1 MGSFSEMKGS
11 YRIAVVAA
19 IFAMLF
25 GFLGIRLW
33 YMQVGEG
40 VAAAE
45 IVYNEG
51 LVSISTP
58 APRGDIRD
66 RNGQLLVTSRIVPM
80 VVMDR
85 QLLQSSQKDEAI
97 AKLSARLGI
106 PSDWIE
112 ALYEEAGVNQRFP
125 LAVVDTTTAYQL
137 EEQLRS
143 FPGVVME
150 NYPER
155 VYLAG
160 GAMSHVIG
168 HLGFPSADDL
178 QQRPYLNPN
187 IRIGK
192 LGVEGFYDEWLEGTP
207 GDRVYR
213 VNQAGRITEERE
225 EVPPVSGATLYLT
238 LDEQLQKV
246 VEDALLDGIE
256 LSNLIKDE
264 ERERLLEEG
273 ETRAALNP
281 TERAAGVVMDITNG
295 EILALASYPDFDPQQ
310 FVWGI
315 DQVDFARLSDQ
326 KAFLNLAV
334 GGLYPPASTF
344 KVVTY
349 TAALTYDIPFAE
361 AIEGVD
367 LVNRRINCDGE
378 LVLPEIIDEGSPQV
392 FRDWYYP
399 AELGWLDIHGALEHS
414 CNIFFYNVA
423 LGVWRNWGNTSRE
436 DVLQDMARSLGYG
449 AFTGVDLSGDQAGIV
464 PDRELFESWKRVQL
478 EDPAAPVRLDPAR
491 LSLASPW
498 LGGDLMNLAIGQG
511 DMLAS
516 PLQVAISYGALANGG
531 TVWTPRVVSQVR
543 SQDGELLWAAIPEP
557 KNQIDLSQ
565 SVVNSLLSDMNLVV
579 TSGTARRA
587 FSDFGSSVNLVG
599 GKTGTGQSFANRDSH
614 AWFVGVAPIN
624 NPKWV
629 VVVLVDQGG
638 SGGRV
643 AAPMGRY
650 IMQYLMGEDLDPI
663 EAGEETN

>member
-1 MGSFSEMKGS
+1 MKGS

-19 IFAMLF
+19 FFALLF

-33 YMQVGEG
+33 FMQVAEG
-40 VAAAE
+40 VAAAD

-66 RNGQLLVTSRIVPM
+66 RNGQLLVTSRVVPM

-85 QLLQSSQKDEAI
+85 QLLQASQKDEAI
-97 AKLSARLGI
+97 ARLSARLEI
-106 PSDWIE
+106 PAEWIE
-112 ALYEEAGVNQRFP
+112 TLYEEAGVNQRFP
-125 LAVVDTTTAYQL
+125 LAVVDATTAYQL
-137 EEQLRS
+137 QEQLRS
-143 FPGVVME
+143 FPGVVIE
-150 NYPER
+150 NFPER

-178 QQRPYLNPN
+178 QQRPYLDPN
-187 IRIGK
+187 VRIGK
-192 LGVEGFYDEWLEGTP
+192 LGVEGFYDEWLQGTP
-207 GDRVYR
+207 GERLYR
-213 VNQAGRITEERE
+213 VNQAGTITEERTQ
-225 EVPPVSGATLYLT
+225 VPPLSGATVYLT
-238 LDEQLQKV
+238 LDEQLQTV
-246 VEDALLDGIE
+246 VEDALTEGIE

-264 ERERLLEEG
+264 ERERPLEEG
-273 ETRAALNP
+273 EVRAALNP

-295 EILALASYPDFDPQQ
+295 EILALASYPDFDPQE

-315 DQVDFARLSDQ
+315 DRDEFARLSDL
-326 KAFLNLAV
+326 KAFLNLVV

-344 KVVTY
+344 KAVTY
-349 TAALTYDIPFAE
+349 AAALTYDIPFAE

-367 LVNRRINCDGE
+367 SVNRRINCDGE
-378 LVLPEIIDEGSPQV
+378 LILPEIIDEGSPQV

-399 AELGWLDIHGALEHS
+399 AELGWLDIHEAFEHS

-423 LGVWRNWGNTSRE
+423 LGVWRNWGATSRE
-436 DVLQDMARSLGYG
+436 DILQDMARSLGYG
-449 AFTGVDLSGDQAGIV
+449 ALTGVDLSGDQAGIV
-464 PDRELFESWKRVQL
+464 PDRELFERWKQIQVQ
-478 EDPAAPVRLDPAR
+478 DPTAPVRLDPAR
-491 LSLASPW
+491 LTLASPW

-511 DMLAS
+511 DMLSS

-543 SQDGELLWAAIPEP
+543 SPSGELLWAAIPEARSQVELP
-557 KNQIDLSQ
+557 Q
-565 SVVNSLLSDMNLVV
+565 SVVDSLLSDMNLVV

-587 FSDFGSSVNLVG
+587 FSDFGATANLVG
-599 GKTGTGQSFANRDSH
+599 GKTGTGQSAATRDSH
-614 AWFVGVAPIN
+614 AWFVGVAPID

-650 IMQYLMGEDLDPI
+650 IMQHLMGEELDPI

>member
-1 MGSFSEMKGS
+1 MKGT
-11 YRIAVVAA
+11 YRIAVVAG
-19 IFAMLF
+19 IFALLF

-33 YMQVGEG
+33 FLQVGEG
-40 VAAAE
+40 VAAAA
-45 IVYNEG
+45 IVYEEG

-66 RNGQLLVTSRIVPM
+66 RNGQLLVTTRIVPM
-80 VVMDR
+80 VILDR
-85 QLLQSSQKDEAI
+85 QLLQSSQKEEAI
-97 AKLSARLGI
+97 ARLSARLDI
-106 PSDWIE
+106 PSEWIA
-112 ALYEEAGVNQRFP
+112 ALYDEVGVNQRFP
-125 LAVVDTTTAYQL
+125 LAVVDAVTAYQL

-143 FPGVVME
+143 FPGVVVE

-155 VYLAG
+155 VYLTG
-160 GAMSHVIG
+160 GTMSHVIG

-178 QQRPYLNPN
+178 ESRPYLDPS

-192 LGVEGFYDEWLEGTP
+192 LGVEGFYDEWLQGTP

-213 VNQAGRITEERE
+213 VNKAGRITEERTE
-225 EVPPVSGATLYLT
+225 IPPVSGATVYLT
-238 LDEQLQKV
+238 LDERLQKV
-246 VEDALLDGIE
+246 VEDALLQGIE
-256 LSNLIKDE
+256 LSNVIKE
-264 ERERLLEEG
+264 QERNQALEEG
-273 ETRAALNP
+273 EVRAGLTPA
-281 TERAAGVVMDITNG
+281 ERAAAVVMDITNG

-315 DQVDFARLSDQ
+315 DQLEFARLSNE

-349 TAALTYDIPFAE
+349 TAALLYNIPFAQG
-361 AIEGVD
+361 IEGVD
-367 LVNRRINCDGE
+367 AVNRRINCDGE
-378 LVLPEIIDEGSPQV
+378 LVLTEIDEGSPQV

-414 CNIFFYNVA
+414 CNIYFYNLA
-423 LGVWRNWGNTSRE
+423 LGVWRNWRNTNRE
-436 DVLQDMARSLGYG
+436 DVLQEMARSTGYG
-449 AFTGVDLSGDQAGIV
+449 SFTGVDLPGDQAGIV
-464 PDRELFESWKRVQL
+464 PDRELFESWKRIQL
-478 EDPAAPVRLDPAR
+478 EDPSAPVRLDPAR
-491 LSLASPW
+491 LALASPW
-498 LGGDLMNLAIGQG
+498 VGGDLMNLAIGQG

-543 SQDGELLWAAIPEP
+543 SPEGELLWAAIPEP
-557 KNQIDLSQ
+557 KHQIDLAPG
-565 SVVNSLLSDMNLVV
+565 VVSSLLSDMNRVV
-579 TSGTARRA
+579 VSGTARRA
-587 FSDFGSSVNLVG
+587 FSGFGASLDLVG
-599 GKTGTGQSFANRDSH
+599 GKTGTGQSSANRDSH
-614 AWFVGVAPIN
+614 AWFAGVAPIN

-638 SGGRV
+638 SGGSV

-650 IMQYLMGEDLDPI
+650 IMQYLMGEELDPM
-663 EAGEETN
+663 EAGEATT

>member
-1 MGSFSEMKGS
+1 MKGT
-11 YRIAVVAA
+11 YRIAVVAG
-19 IFAMLF
+19 IFALLF

-33 YMQVGEG
+33 FLQVGEG
-40 VAAAE
+40 VAAAA
-45 IVYNEG
+45 IVYEEG

-66 RNGQLLVTSRIVPM
+66 RNGQLLATSRIVPM
-80 VVMDR
+80 VILDR
-85 QLLQSSQKDEAI
+85 QLLQSSQKEQAI
-97 AKLSARLGI
+97 ARLSARLDI
-106 PSDWIE
+106 PSEWIA
-112 ALYEEAGVNQRFP
+112 ALYDEVGVNQRFP
-125 LAVVDTTTAYQL
+125 LAVVDATTAYQL

-143 FPGVVME
+143 FPGVVVE

-155 VYLAG
+155 VYLTG

-178 QQRPYLNPN
+178 ESRPYLDPS

-192 LGVEGFYDEWLEGTP
+192 LGVEGFYDEWLQGTP

-213 VNQAGRITEERE
+213 VNKAGRITEERTE
-225 EVPPVSGATLYLT
+225 IPPASGATVYLT
-238 LDEQLQKV
+238 LDERLQKV
-246 VEDALLDGIE
+246 VEDALLQGIE
-256 LSNLIKDE
+256 LSNVIKEE
-264 ERERLLEEG
+264 ERNQALEKG
-273 ETRAALNP
+273 EVPAALTP
-281 TERAAGVVMDITNG
+281 AERSAAVVMDITNG

-315 DQVDFARLSDQ
+315 DQLDFARLSDE
-326 KAFLNLAV
+326 KAFLNLVV

-349 TAALTYDIPFAE
+349 TAALLYNIPFAQ

-367 LVNRRINCDGE
+367 SVNRRINCDGE
-378 LVLPEIIDEGSPQV
+378 LVLTEIDEGSPQV

-414 CNIFFYNVA
+414 CNIYFYNLA
-423 LGVWRNWGNTSRE
+423 LGVWRNWRNTNRE
-436 DVLQDMARSLGYG
+436 HVLQEMARSTGYG
-449 AFTGVDLSGDQAGIV
+449 SFTGVDLPGDQAGIV
-464 PDRELFESWKRVQL
+464 PDRELFESWKRIQL
-478 EDPAAPVRLDPAR
+478 EDPSAPVRLDPAR
-491 LSLASPW
+491 LALASPW
-498 LGGDLMNLAIGQG
+498 VGGDLMNLAIGQG

-543 SQDGELLWAAIPEP
+543 SPEGELLWAAIPEP
-557 KNQIDLSQ
+557 KNQIDLAPG
-565 SVVNSLLSDMNLVV
+565 VVASLLSDMNRVV
-579 TSGTARRA
+579 VSGTARRA
-587 FSDFGSSVNLVG
+587 FSGFGASLDLVG
-599 GKTGTGQSFANRDSH
+599 GKTGTGQSSANRDSH
-614 AWFVGVAPIN
+614 AWFAGVAPIN

-650 IMQYLMGEDLDPI
+650 IMQYLMGEELDPI
-663 EAGEETN
+663 EAGEATN

>member
-1 MGSFSEMKGS
+1 MKGT
-11 YRIAVVAA
+11 YRIAVVAG
-19 IFAMLF
+19 IFALLF

-33 YMQVGEG
+33 FLQVGEG
-40 VAAAE
+40 VAAAA
-45 IVYNEG
+45 IVYEEG

-66 RNGQLLVTSRIVPM
+66 RNGQLLATSRIVPM
-80 VVMDR
+80 VILDR
-85 QLLQSSQKDEAI
+85 QLLQSSQKEQAI
-97 AKLSARLGI
+97 ARLSARLDI
-106 PSDWIE
+106 PSEWIA
-112 ALYEEAGVNQRFP
+112 ALYDEVGVNQRFP
-125 LAVVDTTTAYQL
+125 LAVVDATTAYQL

-143 FPGVVME
+143 FPGVVVE

-155 VYLAG
+155 VYLTG

-178 QQRPYLNPN
+178 ESRPYLDPS

-192 LGVEGFYDEWLEGTP
+192 LGVEGFYDEWLQGTP

-213 VNQAGRITEERE
+213 VNKAGRITEERTE
-225 EVPPVSGATLYLT
+225 IPPASGATVYLT
-238 LDEQLQKV
+238 LDERLQKV
-246 VEDALLDGIE
+246 VEDALLQGIE
-256 LSNLIKDE
+256 LSNVIKEE
-264 ERERLLEEG
+264 ERNQALEKG
-273 ETRAALNP
+273 EVPAALTP
-281 TERAAGVVMDITNG
+281 AERSAAVVMDITNG

-315 DQVDFARLSDQ
+315 DQLEFARLSDE
-326 KAFLNLAV
+326 KAFLNLVV

-349 TAALTYDIPFAE
+349 TAALLYNIPFAQ

-367 LVNRRINCDGE
+367 SVNRRINCDGE
-378 LVLPEIIDEGSPQV
+378 LVLTEIDEGSPQV

-414 CNIFFYNVA
+414 CNIYFYNLA
-423 LGVWRNWGNTSRE
+423 LGVWRNWRNTNRE
-436 DVLQDMARSLGYG
+436 HVLQEMARSTGYG
-449 AFTGVDLSGDQAGIV
+449 SFTGVDLPGDQAGIV
-464 PDRELFESWKRVQL
+464 PDRELFESWKRIQL
-478 EDPAAPVRLDPAR
+478 EDPSAPVRLDPAR
-491 LSLASPW
+491 LALASPW
-498 LGGDLMNLAIGQG
+498 VGGDLMNLAIGQG

-543 SQDGELLWAAIPEP
+543 SPEGELLWAAIPEP
-557 KNQIDLSQ
+557 KNQIDLAPG
-565 SVVNSLLSDMNLVV
+565 VVASLLSDMNRVV
-579 TSGTARRA
+579 VSGTARRA
-587 FSDFGSSVNLVG
+587 FSGFGASLDLVG
-599 GKTGTGQSFANRDSH
+599 GKTGTGQSSANRDSH
-614 AWFVGVAPIN
+614 AWFAGVAPIN

-650 IMQYLMGEDLDPI
+650 IMQYLMGEELDPI
-663 EAGEETN
+663 EAGEATN

>member
-1 MGSFSEMKGS
+1 MKGS

-19 IFAMLF
+19 VFALLF

-33 YMQVGEG
+33 FMQVGEG

-45 IVYNEG
+45 IVSSEG
-51 LVSISTP
+51 LVSVVTP
-58 APRGDIRD
+58 ASRGDIRD
-66 RNGQLLVTSRIVPM
+66 RNGQLLVTSRVVPM

-85 QLLQSSQKDEAI
+85 KLLQSSQKDEAI
-97 AKLSARLGI
+97 ARLSARLEV
-106 PSDWIE
+106 PADWIE
-112 ALYEEAGVNQRFP
+112 ALYDEAGVNQRFP

-143 FPGVVME
+143 FPGVVIE
-150 NYPER
+150 NFPER
-155 VYLAG
+155 IYLAG
-160 GAMSHVIG
+160 GSMSHVIG
-168 HLGFPSADDL
+168 HLGLPSADDL
-178 QQRPYLNPN
+178 QQRPFLDPN
-187 IRIGK
+187 VRIGK
-192 LGVEGFYDEWLEGTP
+192 LGVEGFYDEWLQGTP
-207 GDRVYR
+207 GERVYR
-213 VNQAGRITEERE
+213 VNQAGRITEERT
-225 EVPPVSGATLYLT
+225 EVPPQSGATLYLT
-238 LDEQLQKV
+238 VDEELQRV
-246 VEDALLDGIE
+246 VEDALLEGIE

-264 ERERLLEEG
+264 ERERPLEEG
-273 ETRAALNP
+273 ETRAALKP

-295 EILALASYPDFDPQQ
+295 EVLALASYPDFDPQE

-315 DQVDFARLSDQ
+315 DRSDFARLSDQ
-326 KAFLNLAV
+326 KAFLNLVV

-344 KVVTY
+344 KAITY

-367 LVNRRINCDGE
+367 LFNRRINCDGE

-399 AELGWLDIHGALEHS
+399 AELGWLDIHEAFEHS

-464 PDRELFESWKRVQL
+464 PDRELFENWKQIQL
-478 EDPAAPVRLDPAR
+478 EDPAAPVRLDPVR

-516 PLQVAISYGALANGG
+516 PLQVAVSYGALANGG

-543 SQDGELLWAAIPEP
+543 SPEGELLWAAIPEA
-557 KNQIDLSQ
+557 KSEIDLPDA
-565 SVVNSLLSDMNLVV
+565 VVDSLLADMNLVV

-587 FSDFGSSVNLVG
+587 FSDFGSSANLVG
-599 GKTGTGQSFANRDSH
+599 GKTGTGQSSANRDSH

-650 IMQYLMGEDLDPI
+650 IMQYLMGEELDPI

>member
-1 MGSFSEMKGS
+1 MKGT
-11 YRIAVVAA
+11 YRIAVVAG
-19 IFAMLF
+19 IFALLF

-33 YMQVGEG
+33 FLQVGEG
-40 VAAAE
+40 VAAAA
-45 IVYNEG
+45 IVYEEG

-80 VVMDR
+80 VILDR
-85 QLLQSSQKDEAI
+85 QLLQSSQKEEAI
-97 AKLSARLGI
+97 ARLSARLDI
-106 PSDWIE
+106 PSEWIA
-112 ALYEEAGVNQRFP
+112 ALYDEVGVNQRFP
-125 LAVVDTTTAYQL
+125 LAVVDAATAYQL

-143 FPGVVME
+143 FPGVVVE

-155 VYLAG
+155 VYLTG

-178 QQRPYLNPN
+178 ESRPYLDPS

-192 LGVEGFYDEWLEGTP
+192 LGVEGFYDEWLQGTP

-213 VNQAGRITEERE
+213 VNKAGRITEERTE
-225 EVPPVSGATLYLT
+225 IPPVSGATVYLT
-238 LDEQLQKV
+238 LDERLQKV
-246 VEDALLDGIE
+246 VEDALLQGIE
-256 LSNLIKDE
+256 LSNVIKEE
-264 ERERLLEEG
+264 ERNQALEEG
-273 ETRAALNP
+273 EVRAALTP
-281 TERAAGVVMDITNG
+281 AERAAAVVMDITNG

-315 DQVDFARLSDQ
+315 DQLEFARLSDE

-349 TAALTYDIPFAE
+349 TAALLYNIPFAQG
-361 AIEGVD
+361 IEGVD
-367 LVNRRINCDGE
+367 AVNRRINCDGE
-378 LVLPEIIDEGSPQV
+378 LVLTEIDEGSPQV

-414 CNIFFYNVA
+414 CNIYFYNLA
-423 LGVWRNWGNTSRE
+423 LGVWRNWRNTNRE
-436 DVLQDMARSLGYG
+436 DVLQEMARSTGYG
-449 AFTGVDLSGDQAGIV
+449 SFTGVDLPGDQAGIV
-464 PDRELFESWKRVQL
+464 PDRELFESWKRIQL
-478 EDPAAPVRLDPAR
+478 EDPSAPVRLDPAR
-491 LSLASPW
+491 LALASPW
-498 LGGDLMNLAIGQG
+498 VGGDLMNLAIGQG

-543 SQDGELLWAAIPEP
+543 SPEGELLWAAIPEP
-557 KNQIDLSQ
+557 KHQIDLAPG
-565 SVVNSLLSDMNLVV
+565 VVSSLLSDMNRVV
-579 TSGTARRA
+579 VSGTARRA
-587 FSDFGSSVNLVG
+587 FSGFGASLDLVG
-599 GKTGTGQSFANRDSH
+599 GKTGTGQSSANRDSH
-614 AWFVGVAPIN
+614 AWFAGVAPIN

-650 IMQYLMGEDLDPI
+650 IMQYLMGEELDPM
-663 EAGEETN
+663 EAGEATN

>member
-1 MGSFSEMKGS
+1 MKGS

-19 IFAMLF
+19 VFAMLF

-33 YMQVGEG
+33 FLQVGEG

-45 IVYNEG
+45 TVFNEG
-51 LVSISTP
+51 LVSVFSP

-85 QLLQSSQKDEAI
+85 QLLQSSQKEEAI
-97 AKLSARLGI
+97 ARLSTRLSI
-106 PSDWIE
+106 PAEWIE
-112 ALYEEAGVNQRFP
+112 TLYENAGVNQRFP
-125 LAVVDTTTAYQL
+125 LAVVDAETAYQL

-143 FPGVVME
+143 FPGLVVE
-150 NYPER
+150 KYPER
-155 VYLAG
+155 VYLTG
-160 GAMSHVIG
+160 GSMSHVIG
-168 HLGFPSADDL
+168 HLGLPSADDL

-192 LGVEGFYDEWLEGTP
+192 LGVEGFYDEWLQGTP
-207 GDRVYR
+207 GERVYR

-225 EVPPVSGATLYLT
+225 EVPAISGATLYLT
-238 LDEQLQKV
+238 LDERVQRV

-256 LSNLIKDE
+256 LSNRIKAE
-264 ERERLLEEG
+264 ERERSLEEG
-273 ETRAALNP
+273 EVRGVFNDS
-281 TERAAGVVMDITNG
+281 ERAAGLVMDITNG
-295 EILALASYPDFDPQQ
+295 EILALASYPGFDPQQ

-315 DQVDFARLSDQ
+315 DQADFVRLSDER
-326 KAFLNLAV
+326 AFLNLAV

-344 KVVTY
+344 KAVTY
-349 TAALTYDIPFAE
+349 TAALIHDIPFAE

-378 LVLPEIIDEGSPQV
+378 LVLPEIDEGSPQV

-399 AELGWLDIHGALEHS
+399 AELGWLDIHGALEQS
-414 CNIFFYNVA
+414 CNIFFYNLA
-423 LGVWRNWGNTSRE
+423 LGVWYNWRNTDRE
-436 DVLQDMARSLGYG
+436 NVLQDMARSLGYG
-449 AFTGVDLSGDQAGIV
+449 TFTGVDLPGDQAGIV
-464 PDRELFESWKRVQL
+464 PDRELFESWKSIQL
-478 EDPAAPVRLDPAR
+478 EDPAAPVRLATAR

-498 LGGDLMNLAIGQG
+498 LGGDLMNMAIGQG
-511 DMLAS
+511 DMSAS
-516 PLQVAISYGALANGG
+516 PLQVAVSYGALANGG

-543 SQDGELLWAAIPEP
+543 SQKGDLLWAAIPEP
-557 KNQIDLSQ
+557 KSQIGLSKT
-565 SVVNSLLSDMNLVV
+565 VVDSLLSDMNRVV

-587 FSDFGSSVNLVG
+587 FSDFGASLDLVG
-599 GKTGTGQSFANRDSH
+599 GKTGTGQSSANRGSH

-629 VVVLVDQGG
+629 VVVLVDEGG

-650 IMQYLMGEDLDPI
+650 ILQHLMGEDLDPI
-663 EAGEETN
+663 EAGEATN

>member
-1 MGSFSEMKGS
+1 MKGT
-11 YRIAVVAA
+11 YRIAVVAG
-19 IFAMLF
+19 IFALLF

-33 YMQVGEG
+33 FLQVGEG
-40 VAAAE
+40 VAAAA
-45 IVYNEG
+45 IVYEEG

-66 RNGQLLVTSRIVPM
+66 RNGQLLATSRIVPM
-80 VVMDR
+80 VILDR
-85 QLLQSSQKDEAI
+85 QLLQSSQKEQAI
-97 AKLSARLGI
+97 ARLSARLDI
-106 PSDWIE
+106 PSEWIA
-112 ALYEEAGVNQRFP
+112 ALYDEVGVNQRFP
-125 LAVVDTTTAYQL
+125 LAVVDATTAYQL

-143 FPGVVME
+143 FPGVVVE

-155 VYLAG
+155 VYLTG

-178 QQRPYLNPN
+178 ASRPYLDPS

-192 LGVEGFYDEWLEGTP
+192 LGVEGFYDEWLQGTP

-213 VNQAGRITEERE
+213 VNKAGRITEERTE
-225 EVPPVSGATLYLT
+225 IPPASGATVYLT
-238 LDEQLQKV
+238 LDERLQKV
-246 VEDALLDGIE
+246 VEDALLQGIE
-256 LSNLIKDE
+256 LSNVIKEE
-264 ERERLLEEG
+264 ERNQALEKG
-273 ETRAALNP
+273 EVPAALTP
-281 TERAAGVVMDITNG
+281 AERSAAVVMDITNG

-315 DQVDFARLSDQ
+315 DQLEFARLSDE
-326 KAFLNLAV
+326 KAFLNLVV

-349 TAALTYDIPFAE
+349 TAALLYNIPFAQ

-367 LVNRRINCDGE
+367 SVNRRINCDGE
-378 LVLPEIIDEGSPQV
+378 LVLTEIDEGSPQV

-414 CNIFFYNVA
+414 CNIYFYNLA
-423 LGVWRNWGNTSRE
+423 LGVWRNWRNTNRE
-436 DVLQDMARSLGYG
+436 HVLQEMARSTGYG
-449 AFTGVDLSGDQAGIV
+449 SFTGVDLPGDQAGIV
-464 PDRELFESWKRVQL
+464 PDRELFESWKRIQL
-478 EDPAAPVRLDPAR
+478 EDPSAPVRLDPAR
-491 LSLASPW
+491 LALASPW
-498 LGGDLMNLAIGQG
+498 VGGDLMNLAIGQG

-543 SQDGELLWAAIPEP
+543 SPEGELLWAAIPEP
-557 KNQIDLSQ
+557 KNQIDLAPG
-565 SVVNSLLSDMNLVV
+565 VVASLLSDMNRVV
-579 TSGTARRA
+579 VSGTARRA
-587 FSDFGSSVNLVG
+587 FSGFGASLDLVG
-599 GKTGTGQSFANRDSH
+599 GKTGTGQSSANRDSH
-614 AWFVGVAPIN
+614 AWFAGVAPIN

-650 IMQYLMGEDLDPI
+650 IMQYLMGEELDPI
-663 EAGEETN
+663 EAGEATN

>member
-1 MGSFSEMKGS
+1 MKGT
-11 YRIAVVAA
+11 YRIAVVAG
-19 IFAMLF
+19 IFALLF

-33 YMQVGEG
+33 FLQVGEG
-40 VAAAE
+40 VAAAA
-45 IVYNEG
+45 IVYEEG

-80 VVMDR
+80 VILDR
-85 QLLQSSQKDEAI
+85 QLLQSSQKEEAI
-97 AKLSARLGI
+97 ARLSARLDI
-106 PSDWIE
+106 PSEWIA
-112 ALYEEAGVNQRFP
+112 ALYDEVGVNQRFP
-125 LAVVDTTTAYQL
+125 LAVVDAATAYQL

-143 FPGVVME
+143 FPGVVVE

-155 VYLAG
+155 VYLTG

-178 QQRPYLNPN
+178 ESRPYLDPS

-192 LGVEGFYDEWLEGTP
+192 LGVEGFYDEWLQGTP

-213 VNQAGRITEERE
+213 VNKAGRITEERTE
-225 EVPPVSGATLYLT
+225 IPPASGATVYLT
-238 LDEQLQKV
+238 LDERLQKV
-246 VEDALLDGIE
+246 VEDALLQGIE
-256 LSNLIKDE
+256 LSNVIKEE
-264 ERERLLEEG
+264 ERNQALEKG
-273 ETRAALNP
+273 EVPAALTP
-281 TERAAGVVMDITNG
+281 AERSAAVVMDITNG

-315 DQVDFARLSDQ
+315 DQLEFARLSDE
-326 KAFLNLAV
+326 KAFLNLVV

-349 TAALTYDIPFAE
+349 TAALLYNIPFAQ

-367 LVNRRINCDGE
+367 SVNRRINCDGE
-378 LVLPEIIDEGSPQV
+378 LVLTEIDEGSPQV

-414 CNIFFYNVA
+414 CNIYFYNLA
-423 LGVWRNWGNTSRE
+423 LGVWRNWRNTNRE
-436 DVLQDMARSLGYG
+436 HVLQEMARSTGYG
-449 AFTGVDLSGDQAGIV
+449 SFTGVDLPGDQAGIV
-464 PDRELFESWKRVQL
+464 PDRELFESWKRIQL
-478 EDPAAPVRLDPAR
+478 EDPSAPVRLDPAR
-491 LSLASPW
+491 LALASPW
-498 LGGDLMNLAIGQG
+498 VGGDLMNLAIGQG

-543 SQDGELLWAAIPEP
+543 SPEGELLWAAIPEP
-557 KNQIDLSQ
+557 KNQIDLAPG
-565 SVVNSLLSDMNLVV
+565 VVASLLSDMNRVV
-579 TSGTARRA
+579 VSGTARRA
-587 FSDFGSSVNLVG
+587 FSGFGASLDLVG
-599 GKTGTGQSFANRDSH
+599 GKTGTGQSSANRDSH
-614 AWFVGVAPIN
+614 AWFAGVAPIN

-650 IMQYLMGEDLDPI
+650 IMQYLMGEELDPI
-663 EAGEETN
+663 EAGEATN